1 MVRIASEPI
10 SGDVNHY
17 CRKWALDT
25 EESHPIAFYIVIDF
39 KTWYKNAPEGSE
51 DPANLYTP
59 LSCPSNL
66 MERNFLPPCAVSVFI
81 CGTAV
86 ITSPICC
93 YFEYNLTLGECMF
106 NQTLQG
112 LVDLES
118 QIKQPQN
125 CYPRDLFCLEI
136 FVSALPIDAKPKGT

>member
-1 MVRIASEPI
+1 MHLNVQKIQQ
-10 SGDVNHY
+10 
-17 CRKWALDT
+17 T
-25 EESHPIAFYIVIDF
+25 
-39 KTWYKNAPEGSE
+39 
-51 DPANLYTP
+51 LYTP
-59 LSCPSNL
+59 LSCFSNL

-86 ITSPICC
+86 ITSPTCC
-93 YFEYNLTLGECMF
+93 YFEYNLTLGECVF

-136 FVSALPIDAKPKGT
+136 FVSALPIDARPKGT